1 MKRVSRYVGVL
12 VAAMLGMSV
21 VTAQAANQSPHE
33 VVSQSVEQLM
43 SKLDNNQQRYRNN
56 PDELKQV
63 VDQNINPIVDWRY
76 ASASVMGKYFQAA
89 SPEQRSRFA
98 RVFKQTLIDTYAQGL
113 VTFDYKDV
121 RVLDN
126 NQNQRYDDQASVDM
140 EVIAASG
147 ERYPVSY
154 TLRERDGE
162 WKVINVVVNG
172 INLGLTFRNQFDQA
186 MRSNNRDF
194 DAVINGW
201 SPDVDLED
209 GDGNNQKA
217 QG

>member
-12 VAAMLGMSV
+12 VAVVFGMGILS
-21 VTAQAANQSPHE
+21 AQAANQSPHE
-33 VVSQSVEQLM
+33 VVSQSIEQLM
-43 SKLDNNQQRYRNN
+43 SKLDNNQDRYRNHS
-56 PDELKQV
+56 DELKSV
-63 VDQNINPIVDWRY
+63 VEQNIDPIVDWRY

-89 SPEQRSRFA
+89 SPEQRSKFA

-121 RVLDN
+121 RVMDDN
-126 NQNQRYDDQASVDM
+126 NQRYDDQASVDM
-140 EVIAASG
+140 EVIASSG

-154 TLRERDGE
+154 TLRNRDGS

-186 MRSNNRDF
+186 MRANNRDF

-201 SPDVDLED
+201 APDVDLKD
-209 GDGNNQKA
+209 GDGDNQKA

>member
-12 VAAMLGMSV
+12 VAVVLGMGILS
-21 VTAQAANQSPHE
+21 AQAASQSPHE

-43 SKLDNNQQRYRNN
+43 SKLDNNQDRYRNH
-56 PDELKQV
+56 PDELKSV
-63 VDQNINPIVDWRY
+63 VEQNIDPIVDWRY

-89 SPEQRSRFA
+89 SPEQRSKFA

-121 RVLDN
+121 RVMDDN
-126 NQNQRYDDQASVDM
+126 NQRYDDQASVDM
-140 EVIAASG
+140 EVIASSG

-154 TLRERDGE
+154 TLRNRDGS

-186 MRSNNRDF
+186 MRANHRDF

-201 SPDVDLED
+201 APDVDLKD
-209 GDGNNQKA
+209 GDGDNQKA

>member
-12 VAAMLGMSV
+12 VAVVFGMGVLS
-21 VTAQAANQSPHE
+21 AQAANQSPHE

-43 SKLDNNQQRYRNN
+43 SKLDNNQDSYRNH
-56 PDELKQV
+56 PDELKSV
-63 VDQNINPIVDWRY
+63 VEQNIDPIVDWRY

-89 SPEQRSRFA
+89 SPEQRSKFA

-121 RVLDN
+121 RVMDDN
-126 NQNQRYDDQASVDM
+126 NQRYDDQASVDM
-140 EVIAASG
+140 EVIASSG

-154 TLRERDGE
+154 TLRNRDGS

-186 MRSNNRDF
+186 MRANNRDF

-201 SPDVDLED
+201 APDVDLKD
-209 GDGNNQKA
+209 GDGDNQKA

>member
-12 VAAMLGMSV
+12 VAVVFGMGILS
-21 VTAQAANQSPHE
+21 AQAASQSPHE
-33 VVSQSVEQLM
+33 VVSQSVDQLM
-43 SKLDNNQQRYRNN
+43 SKLDNNQDRYRNH
-56 PDELKQV
+56 PDELKSV
-63 VDQNINPIVDWRY
+63 VEQNIDPIVDWRY

-89 SPEQRSRFA
+89 SPEQRSHFA

-121 RVLDN
+121 RVMD

-154 TLRERDGE
+154 TLRNRDGS

-186 MRSNNRDF
+186 MRANNRDF

-201 SPDVDLED
+201 APDVDLKD
-209 GDGNNQKA
+209 GDGDNQKA

>member
-12 VAAMLGMSV
+12 VAVVFGMGILS
-21 VTAQAANQSPHE
+21 AQAANQSPHE

-43 SKLDNNQQRYRNN
+43 SKLDNNQDRYRNHS
-56 PDELKQV
+56 DELKSV
-63 VDQNINPIVDWRY
+63 VEQNIDPIVDWRY

-89 SPEQRSRFA
+89 SPEQRSKFA

-121 RVLDN
+121 RVMDDN
-126 NQNQRYDDQASVDM
+126 NQRYDDQASVDM
-140 EVIAASG
+140 EVIASSG

-154 TLRERDGE
+154 TLRNRDGS

-186 MRSNNRDF
+186 MRANNRDF

-201 SPDVDLED
+201 APDVDLKD
-209 GDGNNQKA
+209 GDGDNQKA